1 MKVGNI
7 TKADIFKGFLL
18 PSYKKTN
25 NHFFVVVH
33 FNIFMKQTIIDNF
46 DGLRKNMSI
55 AFPLKYF
62 TS

>member
-18 PSYKKTN
+18 PSYKKTS

-33 FNIFMKQTIIDNF
+33 FNTFMRKTITDNF
-46 DGLRKNMSI
+46 GGLHKNMSI